1 MLSVEFFKLVLIA
14 NLIAWPIA
22 YYALNKWLQNYAY
35 RIDIGA
41 GPFVLSAFLVL
52 IIALITVGY
61 QAIKAARAN
70 PVEALRY
77 E

>member
-1 MLSVEFFKLVLIA
+1 MEFAGLVLIA
-14 NLIAWPIA
+14 NLMAWPVA
-22 YYALNKWLQNYAY
+22 YFALNLWLKNYAY
-35 RIDIGA
+35 HIDIGA
-41 GPFVLSAFLVL
+41 GPFLLSAFLAL

-70 PVEALRY
+70 PVDALRY

>member
-1 MLSVEFFKLVLIA
+1 VEFVKLVLIA

-22 YYALNKWLQNYAY
+22 YLALNKWLQNYSH
-35 RIDIGA
+35 RIDIGI
-41 GPFVLSAFLVL
+41 GLFILSSCLVL
-52 IIALITVGY
+52 LIALVSVGY